1 MNNLRESAASSFVR
15 EVKSTVDVIS
25 LVGRIEWNFR
35 ESEIAKRANFEKIK
49 KLGDS
54 MTLPPEELKPLVA
67 DANDFDFN
75 TRKMMKTNLL
85 SG

>member
-1 MNNLRESAASSFVR
+1 M
-15 EVKSTVDVIS
+15 DVIS

-35 ESEIAKRANFEKIK
+35 ESEIAKRANFEKTIQE

-54 MTLPPEELKPLVA
+54 MALPLEELNPL
-67 DANDFDFN
+67 
-75 TRKMMKTNLL
+75 TLILEKMMKTNLL

>member
-35 ESEIAKRANFEKIK
+35 ESEIAKRANFEKKIK
-49 KLGDS
+49 EKLGDS
-54 MTLPPEELKPLVA
+54 MALPLEELNPL
-67 DANDFDFN
+67 
-75 TRKMMKTNLL
+75 TLILEKRMKTNLL